1 MYVTILQNTQCI
13 NVKARLHI
21 YTHAAGLL
29 VSKLSGRNETH
40 THTLLEKETE
50 RERVR
55 QSPLIKQMMYTADVG
70 DWWMDITMGE
80 GSIFICT

>member
-1 MYVTILQNTQCI
+1 M
-13 NVKARLHI
+13 
-21 YTHAAGLL
+21 
-29 VSKLSGRNETH
+29 SKLSGRNETH

-70 DWWMDITMGE
+70 DWWMENTMGRAALIYAYWE
-80 GSIFICT
+80 NGRPLKRN